1 MGFKLVTKY
10 KPLGDQEKAIQE
22 LSEGVIKG
30 IKHQVLLGVTGSG
43 KTFTIAC
50 VIEKV
55 QKPTLVIAHNKT
67 LAAQLYQE
75 FKSFFPYNAVD
86 YFVSYYDYYQPEAYI
101 PQTDTYIEKEILIN
115 EEIDRMRL
123 AATKALFE
131 RKDVIIVASVSCIYG
146 LGSPETFYSM
156 HLFLEVGMEIR
167 RDEIMA
173 RLAEMQYVRTASELL
188 RGNFRVRGNRIDLY
202 TSYDE
207 FPFRIILLDKKIEK
221 IYEFD
226 PITGNKLRN
235 IQKVLI
241 FPKTH
246 YVTPLSRM
254 ERALNSIRKE
264 LKERH
269 AELIQQ
275 KKFVEAQ
282 RLRQRT
288 LYDIE
293 MLKITGYCHSIEN
306 YSRHLDGRQP
316 GTPPATL
323 IDYFPSDYLLII
335 DESHVT
341 IPQVRGMFEGDRSRK
356 QTLVD
361 FGFRLPSALDN
372 RPLNFKEFEERV
384 KQAIYVSAT
393 PADYEIIKSENRV
406 IEQIVRPTG
415 LMDPKI
421 ILKKTKNQMDDLLEN
436 IKKRAERDE
445 RVLITTLTK
454 KMAEELTEYLN
465 EYGVR
470 VRYLHSEV
478 DTLDRVKILRDLR
491 LGVFDVLVGVNLLRE
506 GLDLPEV
513 SLVVI
518 LDADKEGFLRS
529 TTSLIQTMGRAA
541 RNVNG
546 EVIMYADTI
555 TQSMQKAIDESNR
568 RRAIQHK
575 YNETH
580 QITPQTIQKDI
591 HDILSSVYEKDYYTV
606 PIVAEE
612 ELTSLQNIEKTIEE
626 LEKEMYEAAEKL
638 EFERAIL
645 LRDKLIKLKKQLLLS

>member
-75 FKSFFPYNAVD
+75 FKSFFPYNAVE

-221 IYEFD
+221 MYEFD

-246 YVTPLSRM
+246 YVTPSSRM
-254 ERALNSIRKE
+254 ERALNSIREE

-518 LDADKEGFLRS
+518 LDANKEGFLRS

-626 LEKEMYEAAEKL
+626 LEKEMYEAAEEL